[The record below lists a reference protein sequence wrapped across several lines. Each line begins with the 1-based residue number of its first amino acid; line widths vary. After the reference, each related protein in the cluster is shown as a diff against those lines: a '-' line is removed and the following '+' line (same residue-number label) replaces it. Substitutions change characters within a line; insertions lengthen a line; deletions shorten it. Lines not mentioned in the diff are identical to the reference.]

1 MDWINDKYKG
11 EKNKMVLKSNEVV
24 NKTFDSS
31 MFGGFK
37 KEEVTS
43 YMHLVA
49 STLSNY
55 EKLVTEYAQGDY
67 KKKAQILDSNKE
79 KIDELIKQ
87 SEQKAKANLEN
98 AAKQIQV
105 EKATAAKECEQ
116 MKEDARREAQEIIR
130 SAKAKAQATIDN
142 ASAVVNNLL
151 NTAADEHNALKDRYE
166 LMREEITGWHDY
178 ASNAANKLLAS
189 LSSEDWKDVLN
200 TNMQEVDLR
209 EQFENLE
216 NHAVADIQEEKQPLV
231 IDEVIAKVETKEEE
245 EPSEQDPLK
254 AFDNLQVVDPLAE
267 AIKEA
272 NEVAKEV
279 ETNFEG
285 E

>member
-1 MDWINDKYKG
+1 
-11 EKNKMVLKSNEVV
+11 MVLKSNEVV

-130 SAKAKAQATIDN
+130 SAKSKAQATIDN
-142 ASAVVNNLL
+142 ASTVVNNLL

-209 EQFENLE
+209 EQFESLE
-216 NHAVADIQEEKQPLV
+216 HKEVVEQQPLV
-231 IDEVIAKVETKEEE
+231 VDEVIAKVETKEEE
-245 EPSEQDPLK
+245 SSEQDPLK

>member
-1 MDWINDKYKG
+1 
-11 EKNKMVLKSNEVV
+11 MVLKSNEVL

-43 YMHLVA
+43 YMHLIA
-49 STLSNY
+49 NTLSNY
-55 EKLVTEYAQGDY
+55 EKLVTEYAQGEY
-67 KKKAQILDSNKE
+67 KRKAQILDSNKS
-79 KIDELIKQ
+79 KIDELLKQ

-105 EKATAAKECEQ
+105 EKANAAKECEQ

-130 SAKAKAQATIDN
+130 SAKVKAQATIDN
-142 ASAVVNNLL
+142 ASTVANNLL

-178 ASNAANKLLAS
+178 ASNAATKLLHS
-189 LSSEDWKDVLN
+189 LNSEDWKDVLN
-200 TNMQEVDLR
+200 DRMTEVDLHATFEALEHKEEIDER
-209 EQFENLE
+209 E
-216 NHAVADIQEEKQPLV
+216 PLV
-231 IDEVIAKVETKEEE
+231 IDAVIAKVENDE
-245 EPSEQDPLK
+245 SSIVDPLK

-267 AIKEA
+267 AIKQA
-272 NEVAKEV
+272 TEVTKEV
-279 ETNFEG
+279 ETDFEG
-285 E
+285 EE

>member
-1 MDWINDKYKG
+1 MDWINDKHKG

-67 KKKAQILDSNKE
+67 KKKAQIFDSNKE
-79 KIDELIKQ
+79 TIDSLIKQ
-87 SEQKAKANLEN
+87 SEQKAQANLEN

-142 ASAVVNNLL
+142 ASTVVNNLL

-209 EQFENLE
+209 EQFEALE
-216 NHAVADIQEEKQPLV
+216 HKEVVEQQPLV
-231 IDEVIAKVETKEEE
+231 VDEVIAKVETKEEE
-245 EPSEQDPLK
+245 SSEQDPLK

-285 E
+285 EQ

>member
-1 MDWINDKYKG
+1 MDWIIEKYKVKG
-11 EKNKMVLKSNEVV
+11 KNKMVLKSNEVV

-87 SEQKAKANLEN
+87 SEQKAKANLET

-142 ASAVVNNLL
+142 ASTVVNNLL

-209 EQFENLE
+209 EQFEALE
-216 NHAVADIQEEKQPLV
+216 HKEVDNQEPLV

-245 EPSEQDPLK
+245 ESSEQDPLK

>member
-1 MDWINDKYKG
+1 MDWIIEKYKVKG
-11 EKNKMVLKSNEVV
+11 KNKMVLKSNEVV

-87 SEQKAKANLEN
+87 SEQKAKANLET

-142 ASAVVNNLL
+142 ASTVVNNLL

-209 EQFENLE
+209 EQFEALE
-216 NHAVADIQEEKQPLV
+216 HKEVVEQQPLV
-231 IDEVIAKVETKEEE
+231 VDEVIAKVETNEEE
-245 EPSEQDPLK
+245 SSEQDPLT

>member
-1 MDWINDKYKG
+1 
-11 EKNKMVLKSNEVV
+11 MVLKSNEVV

-87 SEQKAKANLEN
+87 SEQKAKANLET

-142 ASAVVNNLL
+142 ASTVVNNLL
-151 NTAADEHNALKDRYE
+151 NTAADEHNALKDHYE

-189 LSSEDWKDVLN
+189 LNSEDWKDVLN

-209 EQFENLE
+209 EQFEALE
-216 NHAVADIQEEKQPLV
+216 HKEVVEQQPLV
-231 IDEVIAKVETKEEE
+231 VDEVIAKVETKEDES
-245 EPSEQDPLK
+245 SEQEDPLK

>member
-1 MDWINDKYKG
+1 
-11 EKNKMVLKSNEVV
+11 MVLKSNEVV

-49 STLSNY
+49 NTLSNY

-105 EKATAAKECEQ
+105 EKANASKECEQ

-142 ASAVVNNLL
+142 ASTVANQLL

-166 LMREEITGWHDY
+166 LMREEITGWHD
-178 ASNAANKLLAS
+178 AANKLLAS

-200 TNMQEVDLR
+200 THMTEVDLH
-209 EQFENLE
+209 EQFEVLE
-216 NHAVADIQEEKQPLV
+216 HKEVVEQQPLV
-231 IDEVIAKVETKEEE
+231 VDEVIAKVETKEEE
-245 EPSEQDPLK
+245 SSEQDPLT
-254 AFDNLQVVDPLAE
+254 AFDNLQVVDPLVE

>member
-1 MDWINDKYKG
+1 MDWIIEKYKVKG
-11 EKNKMVLKSNEVV
+11 KNKMVLKSNEVV

-49 STLSNY
+49 NTLSNY

-67 KKKAQILDSNKE
+67 KKKAQIFDSNKA

-142 ASAVVNNLL
+142 ASTVVNNLL

-209 EQFENLE
+209 AQFEALE
-216 NHAVADIQEEKQPLV
+216 HKEVEVEVDNQEPLV

-245 EPSEQDPLK
+245 SSEQDPLK

-272 NEVAKEV
+272 NAVAKEV

>member
-1 MDWINDKYKG
+1 
-11 EKNKMVLKSNEVV
+11 MVLKSNEVV

-43 YMHLVA
+43 YMHLIA
-49 STLSNY
+49 NTLSNY
-55 EKLVTEYAQGDY
+55 EKLVTEYAQNDY
-67 KKKAQILDSNKE
+67 KKKAQIFDSNKE

-142 ASAVVNNLL
+142 ASTVVNNLL

-209 EQFENLE
+209 AEFEALDKHFTSEVEVDN
-216 NHAVADIQEEKQPLV
+216 QEPLV
-231 IDEVIAKVETKEEE
+231 IDAVIARVESKEDE
-245 EPSEQDPLK
+245 SLIQDPLK
-254 AFDNLQVVDPLAE
+254 AFDELQVVDPLAE

-272 NEVAKEV
+272 TEVAKEV
-279 ETNFEG
+279 ETDFEG

>member
-1 MDWINDKYKG
+1 
-11 EKNKMVLKSNEVV
+11 MVLKSNEVV

-87 SEQKAKANLEN
+87 SEQKAKANLET

-142 ASAVVNNLL
+142 ASTVVNNLL
-151 NTAADEHNALKDRYE
+151 NTATDEHNVLKDQYE
-166 LMREEITGWHDY
+166 LMRETITGWHDY

-189 LSSEDWKDVLN
+189 LSSDDWKDVLN
-200 TNMQEVDLR
+200 AKMTEVDLHA
-209 EQFENLE
+209 EFENLE
-216 NHAVADIQEEKQPLV
+216 NRVEEVANQEPLV
-231 IDEVIAKVETKEEE
+231 VDEVIAKVETKEDES
-245 EPSEQDPLK
+245 SEQDPLK

>member
-1 MDWINDKYKG
+1 
-11 EKNKMVLKSNEVV
+11 MVLKSNEVV

-142 ASAVVNNLL
+142 ASTVVNNLL
-151 NTAADEHNALKDRYE
+151 NTAADEHNALKDHYE

-189 LSSEDWKDVLN
+189 LNSEDWKDVLN

-209 EQFENLE
+209 EQFEALE
-216 NHAVADIQEEKQPLV
+216 HKEVVEQQPLV
-231 IDEVIAKVETKEEE
+231 VDEVIAKVETKEEE
-245 EPSEQDPLK
+245 SSEQDPLK

>member
-1 MDWINDKYKG
+1 
-11 EKNKMVLKSNEVV
+11 MVLKSNEVV

-49 STLSNY
+49 NTLSNY

-67 KKKAQILDSNKE
+67 KKKAQIFDSNKA

-105 EKATAAKECEQ
+105 EKSNATKECEQ

-142 ASAVVNNLL
+142 ASTVANQLL

-189 LSSEDWKDVLN
+189 LNSEDWTDVLN
-200 TNMQEVDLR
+200 THMTEVDLH
-209 EQFENLE
+209 EKFDELE
-216 NHAVADIQEEKQPLV
+216 HKEEVQEEKQPLTIDAV
-231 IDEVIAKVETKEEE
+231 IGKVENEDEKS
-245 EPSEQDPLK
+245 SEVDPLK
-254 AFDNLQVVDPLAE
+254 AFNELQVTDPLAE
-267 AIKEA
+267 AIKNA
-272 NEVAKEV
+272 TEVAKEV

>member
-1 MDWINDKYKG
+1 
-11 EKNKMVLKSNEVV
+11 MVLKSNEVV

-43 YMHLVA
+43 YMHLIA
-49 STLSNY
+49 NTLSNY
-55 EKLVTEYAQGDY
+55 EKLVTEYAQNDY
-67 KKKAQILDSNKE
+67 KKKAQIFDSNKE

-142 ASAVVNNLL
+142 ASTVVNNLL
-151 NTAADEHNALKDRYE
+151 NTAADEHSALKDRYE

-178 ASNAANKLLAS
+178 ASNAANKLLQS
-189 LSSEDWKDVLN
+189 LNSEDWKDVLN
-200 TNMQEVDLR
+200 TNMTEVDLR
-209 EQFENLE
+209 AEFENLE
-216 NHAVADIQEEKQPLV
+216 RDEVEEQPVV
-231 IDEVIAKVETKEEE
+231 IDAVIAKVESKEDE
-245 EPSEQDPLK
+245 SLIQDPVK
-254 AFDNLQVVDPLAE
+254 AFDELQVVDPLAE

-272 NEVAKEV
+272 TEVAKEV
-279 ETNFEG
+279 ETDFEG

>member
-1 MDWINDKYKG
+1 M
-11 EKNKMVLKSNEVV
+11 
-24 NKTFDSS
+24 
-31 MFGGFK
+31 
-37 KEEVTS
+37 KEE
-43 YMHLVA
+43 
-49 STLSNY
+49 
-55 EKLVTEYAQGDY
+55 
-67 KKKAQILDSNKE
+67 
-79 KIDELIKQ
+79 
-87 SEQKAKANLEN
+87 
-98 AAKQIQV
+98 
-105 EKATAAKECEQ
+105 
-116 MKEDARREAQEIIR
+116 ARREAQEIIR

-142 ASAVVNNLL
+142 ASTVVNNLL

-189 LSSEDWKDVLN
+189 LSSEDWKGVLN

-209 EQFENLE
+209 EQFESLE
-216 NHAVADIQEEKQPLV
+216 HKEAVEQEPLV
-231 IDEVIAKVETKEEE
+231 IDEVIAKVETKEES
-245 EPSEQDPLK
+245 SEQDPLK
-254 AFDNLQVVDPLAE
+254 AFDELQVVDPLAE

>member
-1 MDWINDKYKG
+1 
-11 EKNKMVLKSNEVV
+11 MVLKSNEVL

-43 YMHLVA
+43 YMHLIA
-49 STLSNY
+49 NTLSNY
-55 EKLVTEYAQGDY
+55 EKLVTEYAQGEY
-67 KKKAQILDSNKE
+67 KKKAQILDSNKS

-87 SEQKAKANLEN
+87 SEQKSKANLEN

-105 EKATAAKECEQ
+105 EKANAAKECEQ
-116 MKEDARREAQEIIR
+116 MKDDARRESQEIIR
-130 SAKAKAQATIDN
+130 SAQAKAQATIDN
-142 ASAVVNNLL
+142 ASTVANNLL

-209 EQFENLE
+209 ATFEALE
-216 NHAVADIQEEKQPLV
+216 HKEEIDEREPLV
-231 IDEVIAKVETKEEE
+231 IDAVIAKVENDES
-245 EPSEQDPLK
+245 SEQDPLK
-254 AFDNLQVVDPLAE
+254 AFDNLQVNDPLAE
-267 AIKEA
+267 AIKQA
-272 NEVAKEV
+272 TEVTKEV
-279 ETNFEG
+279 ETDFEG
-285 E
+285 EE

>member
-1 MDWINDKYKG
+1 
-11 EKNKMVLKSNEVV
+11 MVLKSNEVV

-142 ASAVVNNLL
+142 ASTVVNNLL
-151 NTAADEHNALKDRYE
+151 NTAADEHKALKDRYE

-209 EQFENLE
+209 EQFEALE
-216 NHAVADIQEEKQPLV
+216 RKEEVIEQQPLV
-231 IDEVIAKVETKEEE
+231 IDEVIAKVETNEEE
-245 EPSEQDPLK
+245 SSEQDPLK

-285 E
+285 EQ

>member
-1 MDWINDKYKG
+1 
-11 EKNKMVLKSNEVV
+11 MVLKSNEVV

-87 SEQKAKANLEN
+87 SEQKAKANLET

-142 ASAVVNNLL
+142 ASTVVNNLL

-200 TNMQEVDLR
+200 ANMQEVDLR
-209 EQFENLE
+209 EQFEALE
-216 NHAVADIQEEKQPLV
+216 YKEVVEQQPLV
-231 IDEVIAKVETKEEE
+231 VDEVIAKVETKEEE
-245 EPSEQDPLK
+245 LAEHDPLT
-254 AFDNLQVVDPLAE
+254 AFDNLQVVDPLVE

>member
-1 MDWINDKYKG
+1 MDWINDKHKG

-24 NKTFDSS
+24 NKTFDSP

-87 SEQKAKANLEN
+87 SEQKAKANLET

-116 MKEDARREAQEIIR
+116 MKEEARREAQEIIR

-142 ASAVVNNLL
+142 ASTVVNNLL

-178 ASNAANKLLAS
+178 ASSAANKLLAS

-209 EQFENLE
+209 EQFEALE
-216 NHAVADIQEEKQPLV
+216 HKEVVEQQPLV
-231 IDEVIAKVETKEEE
+231 VDAVIAKVETKEDES
-245 EPSEQDPLK
+245 SEQDPLK

>member
-1 MDWINDKYKG
+1 
-11 EKNKMVLKSNEVV
+11 MVLKSNEVV

-79 KIDELIKQ
+79 TIDSLIKQ
-87 SEQKAKANLEN
+87 SEQKAQANLEN

-130 SAKAKAQATIDN
+130 SAKVKAQATIDN
-142 ASAVVNNLL
+142 ASTVVNNLL

-209 EQFENLE
+209 EQFEALE
-216 NHAVADIQEEKQPLV
+216 HKEVVEQQPLV
-231 IDEVIAKVETKEEE
+231 VDEVIAKVETKEEE
-245 EPSEQDPLK
+245 SSEQDPLK

>member
-1 MDWINDKYKG
+1 
-11 EKNKMVLKSNEVV
+11 MVLKSNEVV

-43 YMHLVA
+43 YMHLIA
-49 STLSNY
+49 NTLSNY
-55 EKLVTEYAQGDY
+55 EKLVTEYAQNDY
-67 KKKAQILDSNKE
+67 KKKAQIFDSNKE

-130 SAKAKAQATIDN
+130 SAQAKAQATIDN
-142 ASAVVNNLL
+142 ASTVVNNLL

-178 ASNAANKLLAS
+178 ASNAANKLLQS
-189 LSSEDWKDVLN
+189 LNSEDWKDVLN

-209 EQFENLE
+209 AEFEALDKHFNVE
-216 NHAVADIQEEKQPLV
+216 EEKEPLV
-231 IDEVIAKVETKEEE
+231 IDAVIAKIESKEDE
-245 EPSEQDPLK
+245 SLIQDPVK
-254 AFDNLQVVDPLAE
+254 AFDELQVVDPLAE

-272 NEVAKEV
+272 TEVAKEV
-279 ETNFEG
+279 ETDFEG

>member
-1 MDWINDKYKG
+1 MDWINDKHKG

-24 NKTFDSS
+24 NKTFDAS

-49 STLSNY
+49 NTLSNY

-87 SEQKAKANLEN
+87 SEQKAKANLET

-142 ASAVVNNLL
+142 ASTVVNNLL
-151 NTAADEHNALKDRYE
+151 NTATDEHNVLKDQYE
-166 LMREEITGWHDY
+166 LMRETITGWHDY

-189 LSSEDWKDVLN
+189 LSSDDWKDVLN
-200 TNMQEVDLR
+200 AKMTEVDLHV
-209 EQFENLE
+209 EFENLE
-216 NHAVADIQEEKQPLV
+216 NHVEEVDHQEQLV
-231 IDEVIAKVETKEEE
+231 IDEVIAKVETKEDES
-245 EPSEQDPLK
+245 SEQDPLK

-272 NEVAKEV
+272 NAVAKEV

>member
-1 MDWINDKYKG
+1 
-11 EKNKMVLKSNEVV
+11 MVLKSNEVL

-43 YMHLVA
+43 YMHLIA
-49 STLSNY
+49 NTLSNY
-55 EKLVTEYAQGDY
+55 EKLVTEYVQGEY
-67 KKKAQILDSNKE
+67 KKKAQILDSNKS

-87 SEQKAKANLEN
+87 SEQKSKANLEN

-105 EKATAAKECEQ
+105 EKANAAKECEQ
-116 MKEDARREAQEIIR
+116 MKDDARREAQEIIR
-130 SAKAKAQATIDN
+130 SAHAKAQATIDN
-142 ASAVVNNLL
+142 ASTVANNLL

-178 ASNAANKLLAS
+178 ASNAATKLLQS
-189 LSSEDWKDVLN
+189 LNSEDWKDVLN

-216 NHAVADIQEEKQPLV
+216 NHVEEVDNQQPLV
-231 IDEVIAKVETKEEE
+231 IDAVIAKVESEEN
-245 EPSEQDPLK
+245 SVVDPLK
-254 AFDNLQVVDPLAE
+254 EFDNLQVNDPLAE
-267 AIKEA
+267 AIKQATEIT
-272 NEVAKEV
+272 KEV
-279 ETNFEG
+279 ETDFEG

>member
-1 MDWINDKYKG
+1 MINKYKG

-142 ASAVVNNLL
+142 ASTVVNNLL
-151 NTAADEHNALKDRYE
+151 NTAADEHNTLKDRYE

-245 EPSEQDPLK
+245 PSEQDPLK

>member
-1 MDWINDKYKG
+1 
-11 EKNKMVLKSNEVV
+11 MVLKSNEVV

-87 SEQKAKANLEN
+87 SEQKAKANLET

-142 ASAVVNNLL
+142 ASTVVNNLL

-200 TNMQEVDLR
+200 TNMQEADLR
-209 EQFENLE
+209 EQFEVLE
-216 NHAVADIQEEKQPLV
+216 HKEVDNQEPLV
-231 IDEVIAKVETKEEE
+231 IDDVIAKVETNEEE
-245 EPSEQDPLK
+245 SSEQDPLT

>member
-1 MDWINDKYKG
+1 
-11 EKNKMVLKSNEVV
+11 MVLKSNEVV

-43 YMHLVA
+43 YMHLIA
-49 STLSNY
+49 NTLSNY
-55 EKLVTEYAQGDY
+55 EKLVTEYAQNDY
-67 KKKAQILDSNKE
+67 KKKAQIFDSNKE

-116 MKEDARREAQEIIR
+116 MKEEARREAQEIIR

-142 ASAVVNNLL
+142 ASTVVNNLL

-178 ASNAANKLLAS
+178 ASNAANKLLQS
-189 LSSEDWKDVLN
+189 LNSEDWKDVLN
-200 TNMQEVDLR
+200 TNMTEVDLR
-209 EQFENLE
+209 AEFENLE
-216 NHAVADIQEEKQPLV
+216 RNDVEVDNQEPVV
-231 IDEVIAKVETKEEE
+231 IDAVIAKVESKEDE
-245 EPSEQDPLK
+245 SSIQDPVK

>member
-1 MDWINDKYKG
+1 MDWIIEKYKVKG
-11 EKNKMVLKSNEVV
+11 KNKMVLKSNEVV

-87 SEQKAKANLEN
+87 SEQKAKANLET
-98 AAKQIQV
+98 AAKQIQA

-142 ASAVVNNLL
+142 ASTVVNNLL

-209 EQFENLE
+209 EQFEALE
-216 NHAVADIQEEKQPLV
+216 YKEVVEQQPLV
-231 IDEVIAKVETKEEE
+231 VDEVIAKVETKEEE
-245 EPSEQDPLK
+245 LAEHDPLK
-254 AFDNLQVVDPLAE
+254 AFDNLQVVDPLVE

>member
-1 MDWINDKYKG
+1 MINKFKG

-142 ASAVVNNLL
+142 ASTVVNNLL

-209 EQFENLE
+209 EQFEALE
-216 NHAVADIQEEKQPLV
+216 HKEVVEQQPLV
-231 IDEVIAKVETKEEE
+231 VDEVIAKVETNEEE
-245 EPSEQDPLK
+245 SSEQDPLT

>member
-1 MDWINDKYKG
+1 MDWINDNYKG

-49 STLSNY
+49 GTLSNY

-142 ASAVVNNLL
+142 ASTVVNNLL
-151 NTAADEHNALKDRYE
+151 NTATDEHNVLKDQYE
-166 LMREEITGWHDY
+166 LMRETITGWHDY

-189 LSSEDWKDVLN
+189 LSSDDWKDVLN
-200 TNMQEVDLR
+200 AKMTEVDLHA
-209 EQFENLE
+209 EFENLE
-216 NHAVADIQEEKQPLV
+216 NHVEEVDHQEPLV
-231 IDEVIAKVETKEEE
+231 IDEVIAKVETKEDES
-245 EPSEQDPLK
+245 SEQDPLK
-254 AFDNLQVVDPLAE
+254 AFDNLQVADPLAE

-272 NEVAKEV
+272 QGVTKEV
-279 ETNFEG
+279 ENNFKG

>member
-1 MDWINDKYKG
+1 
-11 EKNKMVLKSNEVV
+11 MVLKSNEVV

-43 YMHLVA
+43 YMHLIA
-49 STLSNY
+49 NTLSNY

-67 KKKAQILDSNKE
+67 KKKAQIFDSNKE
-79 KIDELIKQ
+79 KIDELLKSAEKTSQ
-87 SEQKAKANLEN
+87 AKLE
-98 AAKQIQV
+98 ATAKQIQV
-105 EKATAAKECEQ
+105 EKANAAKECEQ

-130 SAKAKAQATIDN
+130 SAKAKAQSTIDN
-142 ASAVVNNLL
+142 ASTVANQLL

-166 LMREEITGWHDY
+166 LMREEITVWHDY

-189 LSSEDWKDVLN
+189 LNSEDWNDVLN
-200 TNMQEVDLR
+200 ERMTEVDLHA
-209 EQFENLE
+209 QFEQLE
-216 NHAVADIQEEKQPLV
+216 HKEEIDEREPLV
-231 IDEVIAKVETKEEE
+231 IDAVIEKVENKDEEVIE
-245 EPSEQDPLK
+245 DPLK

-267 AIKEA
+267 AIKQATET
-272 NEVAKEV
+272 AKEV
-279 ETNFEG
+279 ENNFES

>member
-1 MDWINDKYKG
+1 MDWINDKHKG

-105 EKATAAKECEQ
+105 EKANASKECEQ

-142 ASAVVNNLL
+142 ASTVVNNLL

-189 LSSEDWKDVLN
+189 LNSEDWKDVLN
-200 TNMQEVDLR
+200 ANMQEVDLR

-216 NHAVADIQEEKQPLV
+216 NHVEEVDHQEPLV
-231 IDEVIAKVETKEEE
+231 IDEVIAKVETKEDES
-245 EPSEQDPLK
+245 SEQDPLK
-254 AFDNLQVVDPLAE
+254 AFDNLQVADPLAE

-272 NEVAKEV
+272 QGVTKEV
-279 ETNFEG
+279 ENNFKG

>member
-1 MDWINDKYKG
+1 MDWINDKHKG

-105 EKATAAKECEQ
+105 EKATTAKECEQ

-142 ASAVVNNLL
+142 ASTVVNNLL

-209 EQFENLE
+209 EQFEALE
-216 NHAVADIQEEKQPLV
+216 HKEVVEQQPLV
-231 IDEVIAKVETKEEE
+231 VDEVIAKVETNEEE
-245 EPSEQDPLK
+245 SSEQDPLK

>member
-1 MDWINDKYKG
+1 
-11 EKNKMVLKSNEVV
+11 MVLKSNEVV

-49 STLSNY
+49 NTLSNY

-87 SEQKAKANLEN
+87 SEQKAKANLET

-142 ASAVVNNLL
+142 ASTVVNNLL
-151 NTAADEHNALKDRYE
+151 NTATDEHNVLKDQYE
-166 LMREEITGWHDY
+166 LMRETITGWHDY

-189 LSSEDWKDVLN
+189 LSSDDWKDVLN
-200 TNMQEVDLR
+200 AKMTEVDLHA
-209 EQFENLE
+209 EFENLE
-216 NHAVADIQEEKQPLV
+216 NHVEEVQEEKQPLV

-245 EPSEQDPLK
+245 SSEQDPLK

>member
-1 MDWINDKYKG
+1 
-11 EKNKMVLKSNEVV
+11 MVLKSNEVL

-49 STLSNY
+49 NTLSNY
-55 EKLVTEYAQGDY
+55 EKLVTEYAQNDY
-67 KKKAQILDSNKE
+67 KKKAQIFDSNKS

-87 SEQKAKANLEN
+87 SEKVAKTNLEN
-98 AAKQIQV
+98 AAKQIQL

-130 SAKAKAQATIDN
+130 SAQAKAQATIDN
-142 ASAVVNNLL
+142 ASTVANQLL
-151 NTAADEHNALKDRYE
+151 NTAADEHNTLKDRYE

-178 ASNAANKLLAS
+178 ASNAATKLLQS
-189 LSSEDWKDVLN
+189 LNSEDWKDVLN
-200 TNMQEVDLR
+200 DRMTEVDLHATFEALEHKEEIDER
-209 EQFENLE
+209 E
-216 NHAVADIQEEKQPLV
+216 PLV
-231 IDEVIAKVETKEEE
+231 IDAVIAKVENDE
-245 EPSEQDPLK
+245 SSIVDPLK

-267 AIKEA
+267 AIKQA
-272 NEVAKEV
+272 TEVTKEV
-279 ETNFEG
+279 ETDFEG
-285 E
+285 EE

>member
-1 MDWINDKYKG
+1 MGKLIIIKYKG

-87 SEQKAKANLEN
+87 SEQKAKANLET

-142 ASAVVNNLL
+142 ASTVVNNLL

-209 EQFENLE
+209 EQFEALE
-216 NHAVADIQEEKQPLV
+216 YKEVVEQQPLV
-231 IDEVIAKVETKEEE
+231 VDEVIAKVETKEEE
-245 EPSEQDPLK
+245 SSEQDPLK

-285 E
+285 EQ

>member
-1 MDWINDKYKG
+1 
-11 EKNKMVLKSNEVV
+11 MVLKSNEVL

-43 YMHLVA
+43 YMHLIA
-49 STLSNY
+49 NTLSNY
-55 EKLVTEYAQGDY
+55 EKLVTEYAQGEY
-67 KKKAQILDSNKE
+67 KKKAQILDSNKS

-87 SEQKAKANLEN
+87 SEQKSKANLEN

-105 EKATAAKECEQ
+105 EKANAAKECEQ
-116 MKEDARREAQEIIR
+116 MKDDTRREAQEIIR
-130 SAKAKAQATIDN
+130 SAQAKAQATIDN
-142 ASAVVNNLL
+142 ASTVANNLL

-189 LSSEDWKDVLN
+189 LSSKDWKDILN

-216 NHAVADIQEEKQPLV
+216 NHVEEVDNQQPLV

-245 EPSEQDPLK
+245 SSEQDPLK

-267 AIKEA
+267 AIKHA
-272 NEVAKEV
+272 TEVTKEV

>member
-1 MDWINDKYKG
+1 
-11 EKNKMVLKSNEVV
+11 MVLKSNEVV

-49 STLSNY
+49 NTLSNY

-87 SEQKAKANLEN
+87 SEQKAKANLET

-116 MKEDARREAQEIIR
+116 MKEEARREAQEIIR

-142 ASAVVNNLL
+142 ASTVVNNLL

-209 EQFENLE
+209 EQFEALE
-216 NHAVADIQEEKQPLV
+216 RKEEVIEQQPLV

-245 EPSEQDPLK
+245 SSEQDPLK

-272 NEVAKEV
+272 NEVANEV

>member
-1 MDWINDKYKG
+1 
-11 EKNKMVLKSNEVV
+11 MVLKSNEVV

-67 KKKAQILDSNKE
+67 KKKAQIFDSNKE
-79 KIDELIKQ
+79 TIDSLIKQ
-87 SEQKAKANLEN
+87 SEQKAQANLEN

-142 ASAVVNNLL
+142 ASTVVNNLL

-209 EQFENLE
+209 AQFEALE
-216 NHAVADIQEEKQPLV
+216 HKEVEVEHQEPLV

-245 EPSEQDPLK
+245 SSEQDPLK